1 LRKRIALLVAVFAA
15 LAVPVAGSGKSVDD
29 VNGPA
34 CTDVLIDNGT
44 TTTGS
49 YDESQAH
56 VIFRI
61 ALAAP
66 SCKQATYTLHVLDAG
81 GSTEIASGS
90 QPGDGA
96 STVLVFSGATAVSVP
111 AGTGDTVCVYLTTSL
126 GGHVFDRAPDT
137 GCGALTSGGGAGGTG
152 FH

>member
-1 LRKRIALLVAVFAA
+1 MKKRIALLVAVFAA
-15 LAVPVAGSGKSVDD
+15 LAVPVVGSGKSIDD
-29 VNGPA
+29 VKGPA
-34 CTDVLIDNGT
+34 CTDVLTDNGT
-44 TTTGS
+44 QTTQGV
-49 YDESQAH
+49 YDGTQ
-56 VIFRI
+56 VIFRVV
-61 ALAAP
+61 LAAP
-66 SCKQATYTLHVLDAG
+66 SCEQATYTLHVLDAG

-96 STVLVFSGATAVSVP
+96 STVLFFSGATAVSVP
-111 AGTGDTVCVYLTTSL
+111 AGTGDTVCVYLTTSI